1 MTQRRHLYSSRHQ
14 MEVHVN
20 TDQRARHTL
29 YAPATA
35 RRTETPADVVPRRL
49 RSVIRASRSRLANRN
64 ADQRAR
70 ILVIEHDLVTRQTL
84 ALMLR
89 YYGYE
94 VIVAGDGR
102 EATSLLADMTPDL
115 VVMDWRTP
123 RLSGFSLC
131 LALRR
136 RWPML
141 PIVVVTSSDEVFD
154 GDQPVNAW
162 LQKPIDAPLLN
173 QTIHN
178 ELAPVLSS

>member
-1 MTQRRHLYSSRHQ
+1 MSHI
-14 MEVHVN
+14 
-20 TDQRARHTL
+20 DQRGQQTL
-29 YAPATA
+29 DPRPVS
-35 RRTETPADVVPRRL
+35 RREAPADVVPRRL
-49 RSVIRASRSRLANRN
+49 RSVVRASRSRLARRE
-64 ADQRAR
+64 AERRAT
-70 ILVIEHDLVTRQTL
+70 ILVIEHDLPTRETL

-89 YYGYE
+89 YYGYN
-94 VIVAGDGR
+94 VVTAGDGR
-102 EATSLLADMTPDL
+102 EATSLLAEITPDL

-141 PIVVVTSSDEVFD
+141 PIIVVTSTDEVFD

-162 LQKPIDAPLLN
+162 LQKPIDPPLLR
-173 QTIHN
+173 QIIHD